1 MWQNLCSGV
10 VILGAFMVRLFVLT
24 FAFLGWAWYE
34 MSGGS
39 EFEPGENGIALLA
52 RVEVEDLPAA
62 QPQTD
67 VVAEAA
73 PVAVPEVTRSTN
85 SGVELAKVSAASF
98 PQQTRVVTV
107 VPHPGKVG
115 AATNAVVKGET
126 IAKPVVAASQPVV
139 DVDYRTVT
147 GNRVNLRAGP
157 STSYDVVTKL
167 RRGDDV
173 EVLQDP
179 GTGWV
184 KLRSF
189 EGNDIGWMS
198 ADFLQVASN

>member
-1 MWQNLCSGV
+1 MT
-10 VILGAFMVRLFVLT
+10 RLFVLT
-24 FAFLGWAWYE
+24 FAFLGWSWYE

-39 EFEPGENGIALLA
+39 EFEPGENGIRALA
-52 RVEVEDLPAA
+52 KVESEDLPVVEPQVTEVAETVVEP
-62 QPQTD
+62 QPQ
-67 VVAEAA
+67 
-73 PVAVPEVTRSTN
+73 VTRSTN

-107 VPHPGKVG
+107 VPHPGKIG
-115 AATNAVVKGET
+115 SAGSAASEAIVKGET
-126 IAKPVVAASQPVV
+126 IAAPVLAAASAAAA
-139 DVDYRTVT
+139 VDYRVVT

-184 KLRSF
+184 KLRAF
-189 EGNDIGWMS
+189 EGNSVGWMS
-198 ADFLQVASN
+198 ADFLEIASN